1 MDNAQL
7 IDMLR
12 SLSSADNTLRRASEA
27 HFALQRSSPGAA
39 DRLPLQLLSILANAP
54 VTDKALKLMASV
66 LVRRVLIKGEK
77 PLWKE
82 ASPTAREHIKSALLM
97 TLGSEQIASL
107 RKNLCEVIT
116 SLADE
121 ELDEFYEVAANAR
134 MDISA
139 PWPALWSLIRS
150 GASLSSGPII
160 AECAFLLL
168 ERMSFWVGSRMKGS
182 FVQLKD
188 LYQRAIEDVSAPMTE
203 VRIPACRALVG
214 LFINISSL
222 SEATL
227 FAPVIPSILTLLSQC
242 AAASIDKSNG
252 HENASK
258 CEDSAKEL
266 SGVFIS
272 ACEEQCTALKP
283 YLGTIVQ
290 TLCSLSINRQLNY
303 EIRGMCLES
312 VICISEKAPVLAR
325 KLSPPAD
332 AYLNAVVPVAM
343 QMLLEHGDV
352 VDDSPDGN
360 LTAWEA
366 RAGLPDGD
374 DDDETDGE
382 ERLLDHGEETLD
394 RVGQA
399 IGQKKFLP
407 VAERCIAEM
416 LSVARASPITKDS
429 AADPTWR
436 LRLGAMLALNCIMGL
451 EVDSLSRL
459 VHAAKELAYSA
470 VTDSHPRVRN
480 AAFMAIGTACNLHA
494 PLFQKETHSM
504 IVPAI
509 VIGLRDASNRV
520 RISAC
525 VAISCLADQ
534 LDPESDSEVTMPYLE
549 ALLRGLIENIASG
562 EPGRETL
569 RLRALAALS
578 QLTGAVGTALAP
590 YYDML
595 SSGLLQLLSAP
606 DPAPLPQQQ
615 QQQMQGGDARA
626 LRQLTASSLHAR
638 TLKGKS
644 LECLSCLGVAVGIEK
659 FRQHAVPALNG
670 IVGILTQSGA
680 SQAGAAA
687 DDPVQ
692 SYCWD
697 AVGRFAKLLGA
708 DDFAPYVPILAPP
721 LLVAASQVGFIKI
734 LDESDNDD
742 GEDELASDSDSVSI
756 RRGRNGGDD
765 DNEEADDGVEE
776 ERTSDGKITQVK
788 TSELE
793 DKQSATDA
801 LVNLFHTFPT
811 APSLVPFST
820 PFLELILSTLTSPG
834 LRAFIFQD
842 LRQSM
847 LVAIEDIFL
856 SLASTLTVQEVESGY
871 ASLLSSSTGAQAMPT
886 PPSSAP
892 TQYLTMLNTTVSVL
906 DKHLTE
912 AKGGSSTSNEEE
924 EGDDGGSYVGVTILA
939 IKNTI
944 ENACGRMSF
953 RGEAVPGSVAAAA
966 IAPRDRFLPLLP
978 SSLLESLCSSLLQVR
993 QEAVQRRAVRAAER
1007 QIAGEVD
1014 EEEEERIED
1023 REARDK
1029 DIMIGVIDLLGVLFK
1044 THGSKFA
1051 PAFTKL
1057 ASGTVESWAH
1067 AECLPFDRMNL
1078 LLLLDDVI
1086 EYSGDA
1092 IMDSGNGSASP
1103 PQTLAERYLPHLIQE
1118 TRGKDQAARQASLFG
1133 LGAAAAGCGREAV
1146 SKSLPQV
1153 ISALVDAINSTPK
1166 AKSDEATDNAV
1177 SSLFKVIAAV
1187 LPTPE
1192 STKTYAVDR
1201 TSLISL
1207 GLSRLPLDKDIAENA
1222 HVVNR
1227 LCALLNSRD
1236 ADLLS
1241 SKLGG
1246 EDIDVGKV
1254 AACINAIGFAC
1265 NEEKV
1270 SSVGQPSVLL
1280 MRQTAASTLRALQ
1293 TWMPPAILGS
1303 VWSTL
1308 STEVRDT
1315 VSSLMQTQT

>member
-1 MDNAQL
+1 M
-7 IDMLR
+7 
-12 SLSSADNTLRRASEA
+12 
-27 HFALQRSSPGAA
+27 ALQRSSPGAA

-54 VTDKALKLMASV
+54 VADKTLKMMASV

-82 ASPTAREHIKSALLM
+82 ASPTAREHIKSALLV

-107 RKNLCEVIT
+107 RKSLCEVIT

-134 MDISA
+134 VDISA
-139 PWPALWSLIRS
+139 PWPALWTLIRS
-150 GASLSSGPII
+150 GASLSSGPIV

-168 ERMSFWVGSRMKGS
+168 ERMSFWVGSRMKDS
-182 FVQLKD
+182 FQLLKG

-203 VRIPACRALVG
+203 VRIPASRALVG

-222 SEATL
+222 NEAL
-227 FAPVIPSILTLLSQC
+227 IFAPLIPSILSLLSQC
-242 AAASIDKSNG
+242 AAASIDNSG
-252 HENASK
+252 GQENASK
-258 CEDSAKEL
+258 FEDSAKEL
-266 SGVFIS
+266 SGVLIS
-272 ACEEQCTALKP
+272 ACEEQCTALKSH
-283 YLGTIVQ
+283 LGLIVQ

-325 KLSPPAD
+325 KLSPPND

-343 QMLLEHGDV
+343 QMLLEHGDI

-360 LTAWEA
+360 LAAWEA

-374 DDDETDGE
+374 DDDEGDGE
-382 ERLLDHGEETLD
+382 DRLLDHGEETLD

-416 LSVARASPITKDS
+416 LSIARASPVTKES
-429 AADPTWR
+429 AVDPTWR
-436 LRLGAMLALNCIMGL
+436 LRLGAMLALNCVMGL

-459 VHAAKELAYSA
+459 VHAAKELAYTA

-520 RISAC
+520 RISAS

-562 EPGRETL
+562 DPGRETL

-590 YYDML
+590 YYHML

-606 DPAPLPQQQ
+606 DPVMTSEQQKQ
-615 QQQMQGGDARA
+615 IVEGEGGGRA
-626 LRQLTASSLHAR
+626 NRQLNASALHAR
-638 TLKGKS
+638 SLKGKS

-659 FRQHAVPALNG
+659 FRPHAVPALNG

-680 SQAGAAA
+680 HLAGAAA

-734 LDESDNDD
+734 VEANEDD
-742 GEDELASDSDSVSI
+742 GGEDELASDSDSISI

-765 DNEEADDGVEE
+765 ENEEVDDGVEE
-776 ERTSDGKITQVK
+776 ERTSDGKVTQVK

-820 PFLELILSTLTSPG
+820 PFLELILSTLTSSG
-834 LRAFIFQD
+834 LQAFIFQD

-856 SLASTLTVQEVESGY
+856 SLASTLSVQEVEAGY
-871 ASLLSSSTGAQAMPT
+871 AALLHSSSGAQAMPAA
-886 PPSSAP
+886 PSASS
-892 TQYLTMLNTTVSVL
+892 QYLTMLSTTVSVL

-912 AKGGSSTSNEEE
+912 AKGGSLSAEDED
-924 EGDDGGSYVGVTILA
+924 GDDGGSYVGVTILA
-939 IKNTI
+939 LKNTI

-953 RGEAVPGSVAAAA
+953 RGEASPGTLSAAA

-978 SSLLESLCSSLLQVR
+978 SHLLESLCTSLLQVR

-1007 QIAGEVD
+1007 QIANEVD
-1014 EEEEERIED
+1014 EEEEERMED

-1044 THGSKFA
+1044 THGSRFA
-1051 PAFTKL
+1051 PAFSKL
-1057 ASGTVESWAH
+1057 AASTVETWAH
-1067 AECLPFDRMNL
+1067 SECLPFDRMNL

-1092 IMDSGNGSASP
+1092 IMETSISSSSIGGGLSSLSSSSSSSSSS
-1103 PQTLAERYLPHLIQE
+1103 QTLAERYLPHLIQE
-1118 TRGKDQAARQASLFG
+1118 TRGKDQSARQASLYG
-1133 LGAAAAGCGREAV
+1133 LGAAAAGCGRASV
-1146 SKSLPQV
+1146 INSLPHV

-1166 AKSDEATDNAV
+1166 TKSDEVSDNAV
-1177 SSLFKVIAAV
+1177 SSLFKVIAAI
-1187 LPTPE
+1187 LPTPD
-1192 STKTYAVDR
+1192 SAKAYAVDR
-1201 TSLISL
+1201 STLIAL
-1207 GLSRLPLDKDIAENA
+1207 GLSRLPLEKDLAENA
-1222 HVVNR
+1222 PVVNR

-1241 SKLGG
+1241 KPGSG
-1246 EDIDVGKV
+1246 EIDVDKV
-1254 AACINAIGFAC
+1254 AACINAVGFAC

-1270 SSVGQPSVLL
+1270 SSIGQPSVLL
-1280 MRQTAASTLRALQ
+1280 MRQTVAVSLRTLQ
-1293 TWMPPAILGS
+1293 SWMPPAILGS
-1303 VWSTL
+1303 VWATL

-1315 VSSLMQTQT
+1315 VSSLMQS